1 MYYATDTYLYL
12 EEEVRDGTISSSNVS
27 PVFMHVCVFAVG
39 GRGEEAQS
47 LLGLQLG
54 RPSESDLLRQLWQL
68 HGAPALAQTCRQGTA
83 DVGAC
88 VCVCVALDKGKDRT
102 QACVPQWYSSGSAAL
117 YIMHD
122 CKYEIWH
129 CTHWGPTSRI
139 SGCGSAEIHQEG
151 SRKEMWCPCSYWYA
165 NNALI

>member
-88 VCVCVALDKGKDRT
+88 VCVCVCCIRQGERQDT
-102 QACVPQWYSSGSAAL
+102 SMCPPVIFFWVSCVVHYAWLQVWNMAL
-117 YIMHD
+117 YSLRSNQPYKWVWK
-122 CKYEIWH
+122 CRN
-129 CTHWGPTSRI
+129 TPG
-139 SGCGSAEIHQEG
+139 
-151 SRKEMWCPCSYWYA
+151 RK
-165 NNALI
+165 